1 MGINLIPTAL
11 LGTNSSAR
19 SRITAAVSGAS
30 WIVRKITFVEGAIR
44 RISYAAWIPFIT
56 GILISRRT
64 MSGFSFRTF
73 RRASSPSIA
82 SPQTQTWWSLSSV
95 QIVRRAVGWSST
107 TKMPAIW
114 VDFRGPDAAS
124 SECVLIRSS
133 MDLPSLSYSYSYRPV
148 FTIQGPP

>member
-1 MGINLIPTAL
+1 
-11 LGTNSSAR
+11 
-19 SRITAAVSGAS
+19 
-30 WIVRKITFVEGAIR
+30 
-44 RISYAAWIPFIT
+44 
-56 GILISRRT
+56 
-64 MSGFSFRTF
+64 
-73 RRASSPSIA
+73 
-82 SPQTQTWWSLSSV
+82 V